1 MVPVRAQAP
10 EQETVL
16 AQGQVP
22 IQAQQRGQKQVQR
35 QVPAHGLHGYL
46 SHCSADARSDEQD
59 DKCSYTHTQVTFTI
73 HSQSPQTDH

>member
-22 IQAQQRGQKQVQR
+22 IQAQQRGQKQAQR
-35 QVPAHGLHGYL
+35 QVPAHGSHG
-46 SHCSADARSDEQD
+46 
-59 DKCSYTHTQVTFTI
+59 
-73 HSQSPQTDH
+73 